1 MKGTDD
7 SLPVVHNEP
16 KQQFEIELAP
26 GTRAILSYRQRGKA
40 LDLVHTEVPA
50 AWRERGIAG
59 QLAHAALE
67 FARNQRLAIVPSCPF
82 VLDYLR
88 GHPEYLPLVDR
99 GA

>member
-1 MKGTDD
+1 MQGTDD
-7 SLPVVHNEP
+7 ALPVVHNER

-26 GTRAILSYRQRGKA
+26 GTRAILSYRQRGEA
-40 LDLVHTEVPA
+40 LDLVHTEVPP

-67 FARNQRLAIVPSCPF
+67 FARNQKLAIVPSCPF

-88 GHPEYLPLVDR
+88 GHSEYLPLVDR